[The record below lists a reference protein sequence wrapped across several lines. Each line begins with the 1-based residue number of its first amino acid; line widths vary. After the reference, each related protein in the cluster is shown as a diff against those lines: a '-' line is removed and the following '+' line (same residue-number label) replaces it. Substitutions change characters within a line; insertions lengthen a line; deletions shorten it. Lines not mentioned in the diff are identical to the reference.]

1 MLDGWSKEEVH
12 TAFGRVEPRQPA
24 SRRLQFC
31 DPVRLVAVNQN
42 ECGDLMK
49 ERVQQLRSDGMCLF
63 FDILED
69 LESPLRDDSS
79 SDLMQTIQNI
89 NKVMSNLS
97 RPHVLHRGKVFAKP
111 DGARFTF
118 IKMMDMEIYIH
129 KLMASPSIHEG
140 ILRNLEKLD
149 KVMSNP
155 A

>member
-1 MLDGWSKEEVH
+1 MLGGWSKEEVH
-12 TAFGRVEPRQPA
+12 TAFGRVEPRPPT

-49 ERVQQLRSDGMCLF
+49 ERVQHLRSDGMCLF

-69 LESPLRDDSS
+69 LESPFPSIKDDSS

-118 IKMMDMEIYIH
+118 IEMMEMETYLH
-129 KLMASPSIHEG
+129 KLMASTSFYSGYTAKPRKIG
-140 ILRNLEKLD
+140 
-149 KVMSNP
+149 
-155 A
+155 